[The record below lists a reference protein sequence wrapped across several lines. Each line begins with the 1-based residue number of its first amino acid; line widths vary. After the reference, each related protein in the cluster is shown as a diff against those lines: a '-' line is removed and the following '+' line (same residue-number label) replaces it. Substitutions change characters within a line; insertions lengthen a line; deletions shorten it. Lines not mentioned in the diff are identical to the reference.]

1 LPTFQ
6 GRLFMLMVLDLG
18 HYVFLIVTQLLKEL
32 LKELWL

>member
-1 LPTFQ
+1 
-6 GRLFMLMVLDLG
+6 MVLDLG